1 MTPALSW
8 RVKLAEADQACR
20 DALASSPLRA
30 ITEKVLS
37 SSAPELIQPAQCFAL
52 LDVVSFDPASTA
64 RIASLKASI
73 ASETGDFER
82 WLMVQAA
89 LTAFPRVERAA
100 VADGVKLLWADDV
113 LFVACNPASL
123 PAAFSMDHVR
133 FRELAKLITWRRF
146 PAGQFHWELG
156 AFPKFCLK
164 KTSPADLIRVL
175 SFWARHLRGFSPFWE
190 IHVNDRRKNRM
201 TLSEAEGIK
210 SYELMAQS
218 LELQPDVL
226 GIVSSSW
233 LFCAST
239 GNITPRLAWL
249 RDFLVTNGAI
259 AADCGPAPADS
270 GFLVGSED
278 RRRLYEEGS
287 YRPASTLVIWPRSA
301 ILRWASRYRQ
311 TRLTSEAGA

>member
-8 RVKLAEADQACR
+8 RGKLAEADQACR
-20 DALASSPLRA
+20 DALASQALRA

-64 RIASLKASI
+64 RIAQLKASI
-73 ASETGDFER
+73 ASESGDFER

-89 LTAFPRVERAA
+89 LVAGPRVERAP
-100 VADGVKLLWADDV
+100 VADGVRLLWANDV
-113 LFVACNPASL
+113 LFVARNPDSL
-123 PAAFSMDHVR
+123 PAAFSVGHVR
-133 FRELAKLITWRRF
+133 FRELVKLITWRRF

-156 AFPKFCLK
+156 MFPTFCLK
-164 KTSPADLIRVL
+164 KMSPLDLIRVL
-175 SFWARHLRGFSPFWE
+175 SFWTGHIRAFSPFWE

-201 TLSEAEGIK
+201 SLSEAEGIK
-210 SYELMAQS
+210 SYELMARS
-218 LELQPDVL
+218 MELQPDVL

-239 GNITPRLAWL
+239 GKVTPRLAWL

-259 AADCGPAPADS
+259 AADCGPAPVDS

-278 RRRLYEEGS
+278 RRRLCEEGS

-311 TRLTSEAGA
+311 GGSISEAGA